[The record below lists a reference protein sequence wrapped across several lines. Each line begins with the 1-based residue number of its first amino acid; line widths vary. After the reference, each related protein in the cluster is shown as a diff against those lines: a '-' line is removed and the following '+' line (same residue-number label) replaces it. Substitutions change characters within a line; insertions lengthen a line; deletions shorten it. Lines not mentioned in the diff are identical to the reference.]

1 MTNRF
6 FNPSLNN
13 LSGKCVGRS
22 PGGGGGSLRV
32 AILRQSIFI
41 INFFLTS
48 PYDEKFQQ
56 LVISKIQLR
65 IRIIPPTPTPRK
77 PNELTKTLHRD

>member
-1 MTNRF
+1 MCGPF
-6 FNPSLNN
+6 L
-13 LSGKCVGRS
+13 GVGE
-22 PGGGGGSLRV
+22 GGGSLRV

-77 PNELTKTLHRD
+77 PNELTKTLYRD

>member
-1 MTNRF
+1 MCGPFLGVGEGGHEELLYYDNQF
-6 FNPSLNN
+6 LSLT
-13 LSGKCVGRS
+13 
-22 PGGGGGSLRV
+22 
-32 AILRQSIFI
+32 
-41 INFFLTS
+41 FLITS

>member
-13 LSGKCVGRS
+13 LSGNLSSGWGE
-22 PGGGGGSLRV
+22 GGHEELLYYDNQFLSLT
-32 AILRQSIFI
+32 
-41 INFFLTS
+41 FLITP
-48 PYDEKFQQ
+48 PYDENFQQ

-65 IRIIPPTPTPRK
+65 IRIIPPTPRK